1 MKLNLLAVS
10 TLLALAAAQDASST
24 STGASS
30 ATTSLSPEASCAVK
44 CADTDRCCIAA
55 CYKVPCPSDSMA
67 NATNTCVAACPQGS
81 GTPADTDAYS
91 QCQARCFSSHFFP
104 ASATNAGSQATG
116 GSSGSS
122 DATATKSGSSSSETG
137 SSSESGSGSSSGTA
151 SSTGASASSTENA
164 AAIAQL
170 KVGVSA
176 AGVLGVAL
184 GIWAL

>member
-1 MKLNLLAVS
+1 MKLNLLALS
-10 TLLALAAAQDASST
+10 SLLALAVAQDASTT

-30 ATTSLSPEASCAVK
+30 ATTSLSPEASCALK

-67 NATNTCVAACPQGS
+67 NDTNTCVAACPQGS
-81 GTPADTDAYS
+81 GTPADTEAYS

-104 ASATNAGSQATG
+104 ASATNGGNSQATA
-116 GSSGSS
+116 GSN
-122 DATATKSGSSSSETG
+122 DATATKSGSSSSQTG
-137 SSSESGSGSSSGTA
+137 SSSESSGGSGTA

-164 AAIAQL
+164 ASIAQL
-170 KVGVSA
+170 KLGVSA
-176 AGVLGVAL
+176 IGVVGVAL